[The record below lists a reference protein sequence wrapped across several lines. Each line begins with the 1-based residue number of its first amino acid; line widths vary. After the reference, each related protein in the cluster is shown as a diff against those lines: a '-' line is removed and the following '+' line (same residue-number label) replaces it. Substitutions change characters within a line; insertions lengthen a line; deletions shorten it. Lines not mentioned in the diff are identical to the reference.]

1 MPRNDRI
8 KLLVTIVDRGK
19 GSAAVDIYR
28 SHQLHFDYLCMGLG
42 TANSQILDY
51 FGLSETEKDVVFTLA
66 PAWKVKNIIQK
77 IDERFHLTR
86 PGRGIVFSLPLTGVS
101 GQVPQVLCKD
111 EAPQEEEEET
121 VEAVTKYDLI
131 LVVVNRDSLDTV
143 MDAAREKG
151 ARGGTVL
158 HARRVG
164 LEDVENLLG
173 FTLQPEKEIVAIL
186 SPRTQKLEI
195 MRAINKVAGLTT
207 ECQGILFSLPVEDMM
222 GLQDAIRE

>member
-1 MPRNDRI
+1 M
-8 KLLVTIVDRGK
+8 
-19 GSAAVDIYR
+19 
-28 SHQLHFDYLCMGLG
+28 FC
-42 TANSQILDY
+42 
-51 FGLSETEKDVVFTLA
+51 FT
-66 PAWKVKNIIQK
+66 AWKVKNIIHK
-77 IDERFHLTR
+77 IDERFHLSS